1 MLIRLWRTSFKLTQK
16 QRLVEYANN
25 ISLPVLSS
33 RAGNCGVF
41 FYSEGDQWTTM
52 TLWEDQQSIDDLAG
66 DPEYRQT
73 VEGLLALNV
82 LGDDQQTD
90 VYELNGNSLA
100 T

>member
-1 MLIRLWRTSFKLTQK
+1 
-16 QRLVEYANN
+16 
-25 ISLPVLSS
+25 
-33 RAGNCGVF
+33 
-41 FYSEGDQWTTM
+41 M